1 MERLASMGRAF
12 RRRHRESGAI
22 PAALFTLI
30 LRSAN
35 SVSVSSDARTAWRW
49 SSNSTRHSR
58 GPPDLRFSR
67 LNSGQPRA
75 RSQASTVSTR
85 LDGTRV
91 GPGRNAAGP
100 WTERG
105 WALDGTRVGPFSLF
119 FVTQPRFPPPSLS
132 PSLSLSLC
140 PLFPPLSLSL
150 WLAASYLVIHCRRRT
165 VPTRPKNCRRFGSC
179 SSGEMFSTCPFSKR
193 KKKTAGSAPVSD
205 PCLSH
210 VCTAL
215 YASTLI
221 NPGVSVGA
229 LPPSS
234 SFAMARFLRTGACA
248 RMSGNPL
255 ENHRGKARNAHRSL
269 ARRSVAT
276 ASSSVRSPTHPS
288 DHDEEEKRQRRGTA
302 EGKRRGKGDVT
313 HRHVTITSVQNFD
326 DVRLNHVIPN
336 WQRPGRETVCGARAR
351 ARALGDG
358 DGHSSLFPLVA
369 HGRFIV
375 GLLLR
380 YTCGKNA
387 G

>member
-1 MERLASMGRAF
+1 MEHLSEDGQGVSTQAVGLERFSSRALYLDFAVGKLRVRQQRRKDGLAVVFKQQQALARPARLEVFQAKPRAAPSAVPSEHRQHAF
-12 RRRHRESGAI
+12 RR
-22 PAALFTLI
+22 
-30 LRSAN
+30 
-35 SVSVSSDARTAWRW
+35 
-49 SSNSTRHSR
+49 
-58 GPPDLRFSR
+58 
-67 LNSGQPRA
+67 
-75 RSQASTVSTR
+75 
-85 LDGTRV
+85 
-91 GPGRNAAGP
+91 NAGGP

-105 WALDGTRVGPFSLF
+105 WARSLCSSSCNLSSLPTLPLS
-119 FVTQPRFPPPSLS
+119 VSSLPS
-132 PSLSLSLC
+132 PHTISLSLSLSG
-140 PLFPPLSLSL
+140 SLL
-150 WLAASYLVIHCRRRT
+150 PSYLVIHCRRRT